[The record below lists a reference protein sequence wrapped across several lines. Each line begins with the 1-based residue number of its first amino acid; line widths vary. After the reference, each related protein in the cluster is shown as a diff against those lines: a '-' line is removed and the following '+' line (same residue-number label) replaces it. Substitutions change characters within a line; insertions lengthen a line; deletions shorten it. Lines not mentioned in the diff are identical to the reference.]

1 MDATGIILTI
11 VLLVANFFFV
21 GAEFSLIAARRSI
34 VEPRAEQGGRGAKMT
49 LWAIENVSLMMAGA
63 QLGITVCSL
72 ALGYVTKPMV
82 VHALEGPFT
91 TWGVPAGL
99 IDPIAYAI
107 ALSIVT
113 FLHVVLG
120 EMVPKNIAL
129 AGPERMAFILG
140 PVLVVVVRMLQPL
153 LWCMNA
159 IGNGILRLFN
169 VEPKNEVASTFTRDE
184 VAGLV
189 EESREGGL
197 LDKQDE
203 RLLLGALT
211 FEERS
216 VESIVIPLS
225 KVTTLPAGCT
235 PEQIEQVAA
244 NGFSRFP
251 VQAPSGALDGY
262 VHVKDLLGLDAAD
275 RNKPLPASLVRD
287 LPRVNLNAALRSSL
301 HRMQREGAHLALA
314 IDEAGHPYGIV
325 TLEDM
330 LEELVGQIRDDS
342 RSTSRA

>member
-1 MDATGIILTI
+1 MDLFGIVATV

-34 VEPRAEQGGRGAKMT
+34 VEPKALEGGRPARMT

-72 ALGYVTKPMV
+72 ALGWVTKPMV
-82 VHALEGPFT
+82 QYAIEGPLES
-91 TWGVPAGL
+91 WGVPATL
-99 IDPIAYAI
+99 ISVISYAI
-107 ALSIVT
+107 ALAVVT
-113 FLHVVLG
+113 YLHVVLG

-129 AGPERMAFILG
+129 AGPERMALVLG
-140 PVLVVVVRMLQPL
+140 PILVVVVRVLQPV
-153 LWCMNA
+153 LWLMNA
-159 IGNGILRLFN
+159 IGNGILRMFK

-197 LDKQDE
+197 LDRQDE

-211 FEERS
+211 FESRDVSS
-216 VESIVIPLS
+216 VVIPIG
-225 KVTTLPAGCT
+225 KVTILPESVT
-235 PEQIEQVAA
+235 PAQVEDAA
-244 NGFSRFP
+244 VEGFSRYP
-251 VQAPSGALDGY
+251 LRSEAGELTGY
-262 VHVKDLLGLDAAD
+262 VHIKDVIAT
-275 RNKPLPASLVRD
+275 PEPQRD
-287 LPRVNLNAALRSSL
+287 LPLERAKVRELPSFAPDESVGPALR
-301 HRMQREGAHLALA
+301 RMQKDGAHLALVRDA
-314 IDEAGHPYGIV
+314 ASGETVGLV

-342 RSTSRA
+342 RTAAV